1 MDLHFNQSLALG
13 YHSGSQISRV
23 LTEDWMERNMF
34 YPVCGAP
41 VLGHYEANKPFV
53 TFSEMA
59 EQLSVNRSA
68 VQKQIEGFRKKGY
81 LDRRDDGSWHVL
93 AMNSKIE

>member
-34 YPVCGAP
+34 CPVCEKPRNTLIYKHLRIFNTSLTTYPLSP
-41 VLGHYEANKPFV
+41 VTSLNFFPKHFV
-53 TFSEMA
+53 ESKKKVIFA
-59 EQLSVNRSA
+59 LV
-68 VQKQIEGFRKKGY
+68 KQT
-81 LDRRDDGSWHVL
+81 
-93 AMNSKIE
+93 